1 MPAPFHQV
9 VAIIYVLR
17 RLLIC
22 GSIAPVL
29 SILLPIV
36 FRILYKFLSLCV
48 GRGGDSVDDRP
59 IVVVVLMTV
68 LFTRTLRLDILRFVL
83 PNSMAVKPNLI
94 AVQSSK
100 SITSNTETTNQDT
113 KLSTTI
119 VEKQQRKVTVIETN
133 DVNSTTRNVTTPSR
147 IALRQNHIRSLAPMF
162 VLSCILVRYVSFN
175 GLLST
180 IVFPTGSSN
189 ILQKLFMPTFLC
201 TARISF
207 SMIVLGWMVASRYT
221 GSTSI
226 STYCCNSIF

>member
-48 GRGGDSVDDRP
+48 GRSGDSVDDRP
-59 IVVVVLMTV
+59 IIAVVLMTV

-94 AVQSSK
+94 AVQHST
-100 SITSNTETTNQDT
+100 TSNTETTNQDNQ
-113 KLSTTI
+113 LSTTI
-119 VEKQQRKVTVIETN
+119 MEKQQRKVTVIETD
-133 DVNSTTRNVTTPSR
+133 DVNHTTRNVATPSR
-147 IALRQNHIRSLAPMF
+147 IALRQNHVGSLVPMF

-175 GLLST
+175 GLLSF
-180 IVFPTGSSN
+180 IVFPASSSN
-189 ILQKLFMPTFLC
+189 ILQKLFMPTFLF

-226 STYCCNSIF
+226 STYCCDSIF